1 MIAVKVLCDIQIP
14 ITVLIF
20 FSFVPESSEHL
31 MLISFKK
38 IIRKD
43 SQLLLPLCRQS
54 PWVKMTFLFFRAFW
68 RYFSIIQADKYLCI
82 TYLARGPVFLCPTL
96 TFLLYSLSVVRAVL
110 IEVIP
115 LERYLK
121 CSSLL
126 ILKDLTC

>member
-1 MIAVKVLCDIQIP
+1 MITVNVLCDIEIP
-14 ITVLIF
+14 ITGFIL
-20 FSFVPESSEHL
+20 FSQPSEHFDVDKFL
-31 MLISFKK
+31 K

-43 SQLLLPLCRQS
+43 SQSLLPLCRES
-54 PWVKMTFLFFRAFW
+54 PWDKMTFLFFRAFW

-96 TFLLYSLSVVRAVL
+96 TFLLYSLSLVRAVL

-115 LERYLK
+115 LERYLQW
-121 CSSLL
+121 SSLL